1 MKQEIELLNL
11 RILEYEERE
20 NNQRKMFD
28 KLIKAFENNN
38 KPDNNQKL
46 IEAENV
52 NMRNPP

>member
-1 MKQEIELLNL
+1 MLNL
-11 RILEYEERE
+11 VILEYEERE